1 MVQPRNSAVPED
13 HKPEWIKD
21 VINISRKY
29 HVKKQS
35 ILKHNFINI
44 GSLSLLMFLSALVI
58 NLSFQASNIIEI
70 FFEGVSLGILLFGL
84 AVLVVHES
92 SHSMF
97 LLSKNTKKQEK
108 LNLFFGR
115 LFSCIVEADFY
126 DIAWKNNHNI
136 HHAHENETD
145 DPQNYNITTK
155 DLFKRRIL
163 YSLIPG
169 SIFIL
174 QKNRKRNI
182 FNIDE
187 GNPYYHS
194 KISKNELIAKILFL
208 CFWFLFGIINWILT
222 KNFSYFFVVL
232 IAWHY
237 LFIIN
242 EIKGTLEHGGE
253 HAIEHY
259 REFRSKTT
267 LFLLRPVFFPF
278 NISIHFEHH
287 LNMRIPWYLLNKFRK
302 EIAMV
307 IPDEFKS
314 KIYNHG
320 IKDILAQINGHNG
333 MVFSRHPN
341 VVSTLSRE

>member
-1 MVQPRNSAVPED
+1 MSQNL
-13 HKPEWIKD
+13 KPGWIKD
-21 VINISRKY
+21 VINISKKY
-29 HVKKQS
+29 HVKKQN
-35 ILKHNFINI
+35 ILKHNLINI
-44 GSLSLLMFLSALVI
+44 FSLSLLLFFTVLVI
-58 NLSFQASNIIEI
+58 DLSFQANSVVEI
-70 FFEGVSLGILLFGL
+70 VAEGVCLGTLLFGL
-84 AVLVVHES
+84 VILVVHEA

-97 LLSKNTKKQEK
+97 LVSKNTNRQEA
-108 LNLFFGR
+108 LDLFFGR
-115 LFSCIVEADFY
+115 LFSCLIEAEFFD
-126 DIAWKNNHNI
+126 AGWKHNHNL
-136 HHAHENETD
+136 HHVHENETD

-155 DLFKRRIL
+155 GIFVKRIL
-163 YSLIPG
+163 SYLIPG
-169 SIFIL
+169 SIVIL
-174 QKNRKRNI
+174 PMRRKRNL

-208 CFWFLFGIINWILT
+208 CFWPSIGIVNWIMT
-222 KNFSYFFVVL
+222 DNFSYFFVIL

-242 EIKGTLEHGGE
+242 EIKGTLEHGGQ
-253 HAIEHY
+253 HAVEFY

-267 LFLLRPVFFPF
+267 LFLLRPVFLPF

-302 EIAMV
+302 EIATV

-320 IKDILAQINGHNG
+320 MKDIFAQINGRNE
-333 MVFSRHPN
+333 MIFSRHPN
-341 VVSTLSRE
+341 VVSTLGIE

>member
-1 MVQPRNSAVPED
+1 MSQN
-13 HKPEWIKD
+13 HKPDWIKD
-21 VINISRKY
+21 VINISREY
-29 HVKKQS
+29 HVKKQN
-35 ILKHNFINI
+35 ILKHNLINI
-44 GSLSLLMFLSALVI
+44 LSLSLLLFCSVLVI
-58 NLSFQASNIIEI
+58 DLSFQANSVIEI
-70 FFEGVSLGILLFGL
+70 IVEGVCLGALWFGL
-84 AVLVVHES
+84 IILVVHES

-97 LLSKNTKKQEK
+97 WLSNNANRHEA

-115 LFSCIVEADFY
+115 LFSYIAEGDFF
-126 DIAWKNNHNI
+126 DTGWKHNHNL

-155 DLFKRRIL
+155 SLFIKRIL

-174 QKNRKRNI
+174 QAHRKRNL

-208 CFWFLFGIINWILT
+208 CFWSSLGIINWIMT
-222 KNFSYFFVVL
+222 NNISYFFVVL

-242 EIKGTLEHGGE
+242 EIKGTLEHGGQ
-253 HAIEHY
+253 HGIEFY

-267 LFLLRPVFFPF
+267 LLLLRPVILPF

-287 LNMRIPWYLLNKFRK
+287 INMRIPWYLLNKFRK
-302 EIAMV
+302 EIATV

-320 IKDILAQINGHNG
+320 IKDIFAQISERNG
-333 MVFSRHPN
+333 MIFSRHPN
-341 VVSTLSRE
+341 VVSTLGIE